1 MKIITMSTELVSL
14 SVLILHD
21 SYIFDNL
28 DHFGIESKL
37 CTESSSL
44 SLDLKIFLSAFNPV
58 NYPHDGLLRA
68 GFESGQ

>member
-37 CTESSSL
+37 CTEFSCL
-44 SLDLKIFLSAFNPV
+44 SLDLEVLLGSFNPV
-58 NYPHDGLLRA
+58 DYPRWFADIM
-68 GFESGQ
+68 